1 MAIARLLLMLT
12 VVFQTGAGVSFNREV
27 RPLLAS
33 KCIECHG
40 PHQAK
45 GKLRLD
51 GMMPVPKDKILERIQ
66 TKDPDEVMPPGD
78 SNKGGLSAAEIATL
92 RSWVEEGAT
101 FEKHWAFETV
111 RRPAIPSGLASNV
124 VDAFLAPVKKKAPE
138 TVLRRRL
145 AFDLLG
151 LPPRAGDES
160 KTFDELVDSYLALP
174 AFGERMAVWWLDL
187 VRYADSEGYFYDAER
202 NVYPY
207 RDYVI
212 RAFNENKPFDRF
224 TMEQLAGDLLEGAGW
239 EERIA
244 SGYNRLIMTT
254 QEDGANEADYRAR
267 YAADRVK
274 NLGSVWLGLSLGC
287 AQCHDHKT
295 DPISTADFYR
305 TAAFFA
311 DVKESAVTKQEEV
324 FVVEPSAEYQEL
336 LEKSAEIKRVFGAL
350 EAETACAQ
358 IVAEDE
364 MRRTQTAWDF
374 WPKSKKTDEML
385 AVVLKE
391 NCTDQEKATLAAYFR
406 RHFTRKLNFELSQLQ
421 AARKKFEADAAQ
433 TLVTEKGPTGT
444 VRILPRGN
452 WLDQKGAQVSAGFL
466 EFLGGNCEK
475 AERMDRLDL
484 AKWIVARENPL
495 TARVLAN
502 RLWALFYGEGLVAS
516 LDDFGTQT
524 AAPEKGALLD
534 WLAAELMESGWDLKR
549 VIRVLVTSETYSGAQ
564 HGSLLPAEFLRDN
577 ALAISGLLSEGRGGR
592 PVKTE
597 LPDDY
602 LRTRGSIND
611 AYEADSG
618 ERLYRRGVYLHR
630 TRASVHPMLAAFNAS
645 SREECAATRID
656 SQTPQQALALLNAPE
671 FVVAARAFA
680 ERIYGAAADD
690 RVRVEAAV
698 KFAVGRGAQEK
709 EITILLKLLKE
720 QRAAF
725 AANPV
730 SAAQFIRT
738 GNYRW
743 PQSISAEELA
753 AWTNVARILLNLEET
768 HTRY

>member
-1 MAIARLLLMLT
+1 MARLLLMLT
-12 VVFQTGAGVSFNREV
+12 VVFQTAGGVSFNREV

-33 KCIECHG
+33 KCVECHG
-40 PHQAK
+40 PNQAK

-51 GMMPVPKDKILERIQ
+51 GIMAIPKEKILERIQ
-66 TKDPDEVMPPGD
+66 SKDPDEVMPPAD
-78 SNKGGLSAAEIATL
+78 SSKAGLSDVEMTIL
-92 RSWVEEGAT
+92 KNWVEEGAE
-101 FEKHWAFETV
+101 FEKHWAFEAV
-111 RRPAIPSGLASNV
+111 RRPALPRGSGWNPL
-124 VDAFLAPVKKKAPE
+124 DAFLSPIDKKAPE

-151 LPPRAGDES
+151 LPPRTGDES
-160 KTFDELVDSYLALP
+160 KTFDELVDSYLASP

-212 RAFNENKPFDRF
+212 RAFNENRPFDQF
-224 TMEQLAGDLLEGAGW
+224 TIDQLAGDLLEGAGW

-274 NLGSVWLGLSLGC
+274 NLGSVWLGLGLGC

-295 DPISTADFYR
+295 DPVSTSDFYK

-324 FVVEPSAEYQEL
+324 FIVEPSAQYQEL
-336 LEKSAEIKRVFGAL
+336 LEKSAEIKRMFGAL

-358 IVAEDE
+358 IVAVDE
-364 MRRTQTAWDF
+364 MRRTKMAWAF
-374 WPKSKKTDEML
+374 WPKSKKTDDML

-391 NCTDQEKATLAAYFR
+391 NRTPEEDGALAAYFR
-406 RHFTRKLNFELSQLQ
+406 RHFARKLNFDLSQIE
-421 AARKKFEADAAQ
+421 ATRKKFEMDASV
-433 TLVTEKGPTGT
+433 TLVTEKGPLRT
-444 VRILPRGN
+444 VRVLPRGN
-452 WLDQKGAQVSAGFL
+452 WLDQSGPQVSSGFL
-466 EFLGGNCEK
+466 EFVGGNCEK
-475 AERMDRLDL
+475 TERLDRLDL
-484 AKWIVARENPL
+484 AKWIVAPENPL
-495 TARVLAN
+495 TGRVLAN
-502 RLWALFYGEGLVAS
+502 RLWALFFGAGLVTS

-524 AAPEKGALLD
+524 AAPEKADLLD
-534 WLAAELMESGWDLKR
+534 WLAAELMDNGWDVKR
-549 VIRVLVTSETYSGAQ
+549 VIRLLVTSEAYRGVQ
-564 HGSLLPAEFLRDN
+564 NGNLLPAEFLRDN
-577 ALAISGLLSEGRGGR
+577 ALAISGLLSGGRGGR
-592 PVKTE
+592 PVKTD
-597 LPDDY
+597 LPGDY

-611 AYEADSG
+611 AYQTDSG

-630 TRASVHPMLAAFNAS
+630 TRATIHPALAAFNAS
-645 SREECAATRID
+645 SRQECAAARIL

-671 FVVAARAFA
+671 FVEAARAFA
-680 ERIYGAAADD
+680 ERIHGAAPNDHA
-690 RVRVEAAV
+690 RVEAGF
-698 KFAVGRGAQEK
+698 KFAVGRDATDK
-709 EITILLKLLKE
+709 EISILLRLLNE
-720 QRAAF
+720 HRAGF
-725 AANPV
+725 ALDPV

-743 PQSISAEELA
+743 PDHISAEELA
-753 AWTNVARILLNLEET
+753 AWTNVARALLNLEET